1 MSLWLQVSLLLL
13 CSVIFV
19 SSLPTSLRKQEFGSN
34 ENFDGPDQ
42 LIDNDAAVHPRGRNK
57 SGSRKHDPMTTTGE
71 GRGRRRR
78 RKHNRQCEVT
88 GDCPE
93 VPGHRKPH
101 RRGRKRRTRCNSDTD
116 CPTGQ
121 TCKERRHGGRKH
133 QSNDING
140 IPLDSSPS
148 SSSSS
153 SIHGVKSGGSKVCR
167 EKRHGGSSS
176 SRVLRRSGA
185 L

>member
-1 MSLWLQVSLLLL
+1 MSLWLQVSLLVL

-19 SSLPTSLRKQEFGSN
+19 SSLPTSLRKQEFGPS
-34 ENFDGPDQ
+34 ENFDGSDQ
-42 LIDNDAAVHPRGRNK
+42 LIDNEGVHPRGRNK
-57 SGSRKHDPMTTTGE
+57 SRKHDQMTTAGE
-71 GRGRRRR
+71 RRGHRRR
-78 RKHNRQCEVT
+78 RKHNRQCELT

-93 VPGHRKPH
+93 GTVHRKPH

-116 CPTGQ
+116 CPSGQ

-133 QSNDING
+133 HSNDING

-153 SIHGVKSGGSKVCR
+153 MSISGVKSIGNKVCR
-167 EKRHGGSSS
+167 EKRHSGGGSS